1 MKIENLM
8 DISELARFLSV
19 PVATIYRW
27 NHLGT
32 GPTPIHIGRHVR
44 YRPTDVEVWVATQ
57 EVCRT
62 PDVPKSRIGHN
73 SIGKGL
79 DGGSL

>member
-1 MKIENLM
+1 MKTEKLM
-8 DISELARFLSV
+8 DISELAGFLSV

-44 YRPTDVEVWVATQ
+44 YRPADVQIWVATQ
-57 EVCRT
+57 EVSRT
-62 PDVPKSRIGHN
+62 PDLAKSRIGR
-73 SIGKGL
+73 SSTGQGL